1 MATSPNFATFLAE
14 GLSLRR
20 GTRVVWDNATWSL
33 QGPCA
38 IVGANGSGKSSTLAL
53 LAGQV
58 APDAGSLRLETHLG
72 AMEAECWMTSVSL
85 AAAWMALPKH
95 LTLQEALTFHGTFR
109 TSRQGNLAWQAL
121 LDASGLR
128 VGASVPLGHW
138 SSGQQQRLALA
149 LALGTQT
156 SAVLLDE
163 PASNLDSEGIL
174 WYQRVLADVSGQTT
188 TIVATNDIE
197 KEAPKAPSMLEI

>member
-1 MATSPNFATFLAE
+1 MTSPPNLATFLAE

-20 GTRVVWDNATWSL
+20 GTRVVWDNAAWSL

-38 IVGANGSGKSSTLAL
+38 IVGANGSGKSSTIAL

-58 APDAGSLRLETHLG
+58 APDAGNLRLETDFG
-72 AMEAECWMTSVSL
+72 AVEAERWMTSVSL
-85 AAAWMALPKH
+85 VAPWMALPKN

-109 TSRQGNLAWQAL
+109 TSRKGALAWQAL
-121 LDASGLR
+121 IDASGLH
-128 VGASVPLGHW
+128 VGASVPLGQW

-156 SAVLLDE
+156 SAILLDE
-163 PASNLDSEGIL
+163 PASNLDGDGIL
-174 WYQRVLADVSGQTT
+174 WYRRVLTEVSSQTT
-188 TIVATNDIE
+188 TVVATNDIE
-197 KEAPKAPSMLEI
+197 KEAPKAASMLEI